1 MSKYKMIWCPS
12 KTIEDGASL
21 RFFLV
26 DLSHR
31 KVVLL
36 RGAPRWKGLGGI
48 NTYTSVPFCTTFP
61 LALWSILRLSVSM
74 QNEGFLVLVVLG
86 HAVVLLMGAVVP
98 QSPTVV
104 PARDVV
110 VPQAL
115 AVVPLPGRGSTV
127 ASGQAQQHER
137 K

>member
-1 MSKYKMIWCPS
+1 M
-12 KTIEDGASL
+12 
-21 RFFLV
+21 
-26 DLSHR
+26 
-31 KVVLL
+31 
-36 RGAPRWKGLGGI
+36 
-48 NTYTSVPFCTTFP
+48 
-61 LALWSILRLSVSM
+61 SM

-104 PARDVV
+104 PARDAV

-115 AVVPLPGRGSTV
+115 AVVPLHGRGSTMS
-127 ASGQAQQHER
+127 SGRAQQHER